1 MDDDTI
7 GAAMIRMIME
17 MTMMMLLEARENKM
31 RDWVGPLLSIFWA
44 IIELK
49 LPPMRITQPYI
60 VASHDSLTTTRHL
73 QIRSQNLSY
82 EESQR

>member
-44 IIELK
+44 MALNW
-49 LPPMRITQPYI
+49 
-60 VASHDSLTTTRHL
+60 
-73 QIRSQNLSY
+73 NL
-82 EESQR
+82 R